1 MLLLENEKK
10 YENINQ
16 LLAFGAER
24 FTLRLA
30 PFQPPVIEALYERD
44 KKDSSW
50 PDAEFKATLKIM
62 ERQLII

>member
-50 PDAEFKATLKIM
+50 PRLCENVAAAILYP
-62 ERQLII
+62 